1 MNKFYYDLHIHSCL
15 SPCGDNDS
23 TPDSIVGMGELN
35 GLNLMALTDHNSCK
49 NCPAFFKAAE
59 RHGITAVAGME
70 LTTAEDIHTVCLFEG
85 LEGALDFDREIE
97 KRRILIPNRADVFG
111 DQLIM
116 DDQDNVIG
124 REENLLINATT
135 LSLEEVPSLCRA
147 YGGICYPAHIDRE
160 SNGIIAVLGVFPT
173 EPKFRFA
180 ELHNG
185 ELMNGYCEKIGFA
198 KEQFVL
204 SSDAHYLWDIKEQS
218 DYFTLDAEI
227 SGDEVRKSL
236 FEFLRGAE

>member
-1 MNKFYYDLHIHSCL
+1 MNRFYYDLHIHSCL

-35 GLNLMALTDHNSCK
+35 GLDIMALTDHNSCK

-59 RHGITAVAGME
+59 RRGITAIAGME
-70 LTTAEDIHTVCLFEG
+70 LTTAEDIHIVCLFES
-85 LEGALDFDREIE
+85 LEAALDFDREIE

-116 DDQDNVIG
+116 DSEDNIIG

-135 LSLEEVPSLCRA
+135 LTLEEVYPLCEA
-147 YGGICYPAHIDRE
+147 HSGICYPAHIDRE
-160 SNGIIAVLGVFPT
+160 SNGIIAILGAFPQQ
-173 EPKFRFA
+173 PKFMFA

-185 ELMNGYCEKIGFA
+185 ELMQDYCDKIGFS
-198 KEQFVL
+198 KEQFVV
-204 SSDAHYLWDIKEQS
+204 SSDAHYLWDIKEKT
-218 DYFTLDAEI
+218 DYFTLDAKTH
-227 SGDEVRKSL
+227 GDELRKSL
-236 FEFLRGAE
+236 FEFLRGAR